1 MISICPIC
9 NSAKESGDSFQ
20 FKNMDNSHRIECS
33 IYQDFLKL
41 ISQKTNLNKDVID
54 ILYLVENLN
63 NIIDIK
69 DVYKILD
76 NFVTKIVPENVSF
89 KGNYEKEIHYIFA
102 NFIEINKNYTI
113 RIDGP
118 QLFGF
123 KATYLTN
130 ENMLLHITRTYQPEL
145 LCLIEFDLQE
155 CIPYNIDLLN
165 NTERQAL
172 EKNIRPYLSK
182 CEHIEGKG
190 YFKKQL
196 IIRKDKDLSIIYQE
210 IEAQIESFKQEVNEE
225 KINLKEE
232 NRKYFE
238 RALLQKEMQEF

>member
-1 MISICPIC
+1 MITTCPIC
-9 NSAKESGDSFQ
+9 NSVKECEDSFQ
-20 FKNMDNSHRIECS
+20 FKNMDNTHRLECS

-54 ILYLVENLN
+54 ILYLIENLN

-76 NFVTKIVPENVSF
+76 NFVTKNIPENVAF
-89 KGNYEKEIHYIFA
+89 KQNYEKEIHYIFA

-123 KATYLTN
+123 KAIYLTN

-145 LCLIEFDLQE
+145 LCLIEFDIQE
-155 CIPYNIDLLN
+155 CMPYDIDLLN
-165 NTERQAL
+165 NTERQDL
-172 EKNIRPYLSK
+172 QKNIKPYLYK

-196 IIRKDKDLSIIYQE
+196 IIKKDKDLSIIYQE
-210 IEAQIESFKQEVNEE
+210 IEAQIESFKKEVNEE
-225 KINLKEE
+225 KIKLKEE
-232 NRKYFE
+232 NKKYFE
-238 RALLQKEMQEF
+238 RPLLQKEIQEF